1 MMKSS
6 ALCRHRL
13 TKKRWSLECLVSILL
28 IPLHCEGRPFHE
40 NSQNIIQVP
49 LVAKISSMVEGVC
62 MCMCARACVCVSDF
76 VGG

>member
-1 MMKSS
+1 M
-6 ALCRHRL
+6 R
-13 TKKRWSLECLVSILL
+13 
-28 IPLHCEGRPFHE
+28 GRPFHE